1 MVFHIRH
8 RGHEGINIIQV
19 RSFPRTF
26 QYSLILYFCR
36 WTLAQDLSAPEHFQ
50 AAITGALV
58 DLPSLTDLHLGFS
71 RAPNPSTLDS
81 RWTVP
86 CRPNLTM
93 ISASIRHL
101 TKLHFRLHPH
111 LYPDVWVELLSL
123 HVQLTD
129 ISVDSFSGT
138 LLQYLGSYT
147 GLKSLSLEDS
157 RPTSLIPQTVA
168 RGLFDALG
176 NHKDTL
182 SVLLLPHFGGL
193 PLPWWTL
200 QANAAT
206 LVNFTH
212 LRHLS
217 LSVIIRNLSQ
227 AESDVVSSSLYNDLM
242 IPNHSTDP

>member
-1 MVFHIRH
+1 M
-8 RGHEGINIIQV
+8 
-19 RSFPRTF
+19 RSFHAPF
-26 QYSLILYFCR
+26 KYSLILYFGR
-36 WTLAQDLSAPEHFQ
+36 WTLAQDLPAPKHLQ
-50 AAITGALV
+50 AAITRALI

-71 RAPNPSTLDS
+71 RDLTPSTLDS

-93 ISASIRHL
+93 IGASIRHL

-123 HVQLTD
+123 HVQLTE
-129 ISVDSFSGT
+129 ISVDSFSDT

-147 GLKSLSLEDS
+147 GLQSLSLEYG
-157 RPTSLIPQTVA
+157 RPASLIPQTVA
-168 RGLFDALG
+168 RGLIDAHG

-200 QANAAT
+200 QANVAA

-227 AESDVVSSSLYNDLM
+227 AENDVVSSIFLTTIS
-242 IPNHSTDP
+242 

>member
-26 QYSLILYFCR
+26 QSSLILYFCR

-123 HVQLTD
+123 HVQLSD
-129 ISVDSFSGT
+129 ISVDSFSST

-147 GLKSLSLEDS
+147 GLQSLSLENS
-157 RPTSLIPQTVA
+157 RPTSLIPQIVA
-168 RGLFDALG
+168 RGLFEALG

-200 QANAAT
+200 QANAAA

-227 AESDVVSSSLYNDLM
+227 AESDVVSSIYLQRSHD
-242 IPNHSTDP
+242 H